1 VALPE
6 PDKNRGRCSHPT
18 IGLSTDFPMEELKK
32 ELKELKG
39 FTTP

>member
-1 VALPE
+1 MQILTATHQIE
-6 PDKNRGRCSHPT
+6 PGTP
-18 IGLSTDFPMEELKK
+18 IEELGE